1 MGELQ
6 PRICNSSV
14 STTVENNQKSLPF
27 PEGLCRCFI
36 IDPLYFSMLFVES
49 LTFSNWFYPFS
60 YKDASIFYAHHR
72 FGHVFNC
79 HPFKSNLICSMNRH
93 KKIAFIF
100 RWRLPGA
107 LGFEPRTCG
116 FGDRYSTSWTIP
128 LYKGQGQWPCPV
140 LPELGSNQW
149 HHD

>member
-1 MGELQ
+1 MRDFHNCVFL
-6 PRICNSSV
+6 PVCARILTHKWSLSLLDSSKDCFSNSRALYFFLCTNRIHIIS
-14 STTVENNQKSLPF
+14 SFFIFISFLCLTF
-27 PEGLCRCFI
+27 PLIVFYNHLFI
-36 IDPLYFSMLFVES
+36 IIF
-49 LTFSNWFYPFS
+49 LT
-60 YKDASIFYAHHR
+60 IR
-72 FGHVFNC
+72 T
-79 HPFKSNLICSMNRH
+79 
-93 KKIAFIF
+93 KKAFIF

-128 LYKGQGQWPCPV
+128 LYKGQGHWPCPI

>member
-1 MGELQ
+1 MRDFHNCVFL
-6 PRICNSSV
+6 PVCARILTHKWLLSLLDSSKDCFSNSRALYFFLCTNRIHIIS
-14 STTVENNQKSLPF
+14 SFFIFISFLCLTF
-27 PEGLCRCFI
+27 PLIVFYNHLFI
-36 IDPLYFSMLFVES
+36 IIF
-49 LTFSNWFYPFS
+49 LT
-60 YKDASIFYAHHR
+60 IR
-72 FGHVFNC
+72 T
-79 HPFKSNLICSMNRH
+79 
-93 KKIAFIF
+93 KKAFIF

-128 LYKGQGQWPCPV
+128 LYKGQGHWPCPI